1 MKIILIR
8 HGESESNVG
17 INTKKDSPL
26 TERGKKQVEHL
37 ADRLKQ
43 YRISEIYCSNL
54 IRAKQTAEIISKKIK
69 APIKGHFSELNE
81 YSSKHLKNKII
92 TLFHLRLKKL
102 KKLLK
107 NISKEK
113 RQEKVILISSHGVA
127 NRIIIGYLLKIS
139 LSKKLLRLTQ
149 DNACINFL
157 SWNQEHKN
165 WSLWSVNDSEHLP
178 KDLRNSQEINFLKNN
193 K

>member
-17 INTKKDSPL
+17 INTRKNSPL
-26 TERGKKQVEHL
+26 TQRGKKQVEHL
-37 ADRLKQ
+37 AERLKQ
-43 YRISEIYCSNL
+43 YGISEIYCSNL
-54 IRAKQTAEIISKKIK
+54 IRAEQTAEIISKKIK
-69 APIKGHFSELNE
+69 VPIKGHFPELSE
-81 YSSKHLKNKII
+81 YSSKDLKNKFK
-92 TLFHLRLKKL
+92 TLFNLRLKKL

-107 NISKEK
+107 DISKQKKE
-113 RQEKVILISSHGVA
+113 EKVILISSHGVA
-127 NRIIIGYLLKIS
+127 NRIIIGYLLKIP
-139 LSKKLLRLTQ
+139 LSRKLLRLTQ

-157 SWNQEHKN
+157 SWNKEHKN

-178 KDLRNSQEINFLKNN
+178 KKLRNSQEINFLNTK